1 MPQVD
6 PQQLRDHANRLV
18 NGPMPIVV
26 QAADAAKQ
34 VRLGDENAY
43 GIVFAQLIPPALDLF
58 LDDGSETL
66 DAIDDL
72 GNGFA
77 TALNQ
82 TATRYQTDDEEV
94 AAVFDALLKE
104 LGT

>member
-6 PQQLRDHANRLV
+6 PQELRDHASRII
-18 NGPMPIVV
+18 NGPMPMVV

-34 VRLGDENAY
+34 VRLGDENAF
-43 GIVFAQLIPPALDLF
+43 GIIFAQLIPPALDLF

-66 DAIDDL
+66 DSIDNL

-77 TALNQ
+77 TALTQ
-82 TATRYQTDDEEV
+82 TAITYQTEDEEV

-104 LGT
+104 LHK

>member
-1 MPQVD
+1 MPKVD
-6 PQQLRDHANRLV
+6 PQQLRDHASRLI

-43 GIVFAQLIPPALDLF
+43 GVIFAQLIPPALDLF
-58 LDDGSETL
+58 LDDGTETL

-77 TALNQ
+77 EALKQ
-82 TATRYQTDDEEV
+82 TAIKYQTADEEV

-104 LGT
+104 LDK

>member
-1 MPQVD
+1 MPKVD
-6 PQQLRDHANRLV
+6 PQQLRDHASRIV
-18 NGPMPIVV
+18 SGPMPIVV

-34 VRLGDENAY
+34 VRLGDVNAY

-66 DAIDDL
+66 DAIDNL

-77 TALNQ
+77 TALQQ
-82 TATRYQTDDEEV
+82 TAGRYQTEDEEV
-94 AAVFDALLKE
+94 AAIFAALLKE
-104 LGT
+104 LAK

>member
-6 PQQLRDHANRLV
+6 PQQLRDHAARLV
-18 NGPMPIVV
+18 SGPMPKVV

-34 VRLGDENAY
+34 VRLGDVNAY

-66 DAIDDL
+66 DAIDNL
-72 GNGFA
+72 GTGFA
-77 TALNQ
+77 EALQQ
-82 TATRYQTDDEEV
+82 TAIRYQTDDEEV

-104 LGT
+104 LGK

>member
-6 PQQLRDHANRLV
+6 PQQLRGHASQLI
-18 NGPMPIVV
+18 NGPMATVV

-77 TALNQ
+77 EALSQ
-82 TATRYQTDDEEV
+82 TAGQYQTQDEEV
-94 AAVFDALLKE
+94 AAIFTALLKE
-104 LGT
+104 LAK

>member
-1 MPQVD
+1 MPKVN
-6 PQQLRDHANRLV
+6 PQELRDHASRIM

-34 VRLGDENAY
+34 VRLGDENAF
-43 GIVFAQLIPPALDLF
+43 GIIFAQLIPPALDLF

-66 DAIDDL
+66 DSIDNL
-72 GNGFA
+72 GTGFA
-77 TALNQ
+77 TALTQ
-82 TATRYQTDDEEV
+82 TAIKYQTEDEEV

-104 LGT
+104 LNK

>member
-1 MPQVD
+1 MPKVD
-6 PQQLRDHANRLV
+6 PQEPRDHASRII
-18 NGPMPIVV
+18 NGPMPMVV

-43 GIVFAQLIPPALDLF
+43 GIIFAQLIPPALDLF

-66 DAIDDL
+66 DSIDNL

-77 TALNQ
+77 TALTQ
-82 TATRYQTDDEEV
+82 TAIKYQTEDEEV
-94 AAVFDALLKE
+94 AAVFDALFKE
-104 LGT
+104 LNK

>member
-6 PQQLRDHANRLV
+6 PQELRDHASRII
-18 NGPMPIVV
+18 NGPMPMVV

-34 VRLGDENAY
+34 VRLGDENAF
-43 GIVFAQLIPPALDLF
+43 GIIFAQLIPPALDLF

-66 DAIDDL
+66 DAIDNL

-77 TALNQ
+77 TALTQ
-82 TATRYQTDDEEV
+82 TAIRYQTEDEEV

-104 LGT
+104 LNK

>member
-6 PQQLRDHANRLV
+6 PQELRDHADQLV
-18 NGPMPIVV
+18 DGPMAIVV

-34 VRLGDENAY
+34 VRLGDVDAY
-43 GIVFAQLIPPALDLF
+43 GIIFAQLIPPALDLF

-77 TALNQ
+77 EALRQ
-82 TATRYQTDDEEV
+82 TAIKYQSDDEEV
-94 AAVFDALLKE
+94 AAIFDALLKE
-104 LGT
+104 LDT

>member
-1 MPQVD
+1 MPKVD
-6 PQQLRDHANRLV
+6 PQELRDHASRLA
-18 NGPMPIVV
+18 NGPMPKVV

-43 GIVFAQLIPPALDLF
+43 GIIYAQLIPPALDLF

-66 DAIDDL
+66 DSIDDL

-77 TALNQ
+77 AALTQ
-82 TATRYQTDDEEV
+82 TAIQYQTQDEEV

-104 LGT
+104 LDK